1 MPGPA
6 DVETSQTKLTVEHS
20 WPSTVANTLFEYSDE
35 RGASQLYSS
44 WGMLLVLPYSRAFLL
59 SLRQLSIRLPGDGT
73 TGHFWLRDSSLI
85 YRVPLGSA
93 WAESQAWFLTS
104 LFGSWNYNW
113 ASSTSKGMVA
123 VGEAELT
130 LLLLHVVYSF
140 MIPVIL
146 WKLDVFQEKFFYP
159 VFQFLL
165 SEY

>member
-1 MPGPA
+1 MSGPA

-44 WGMLLVLPYSRAFLL
+44 WGMLLVLPYSHAFRF

-85 YRVPLGSA
+85 YRV
-93 WAESQAWFLTS
+93 LTS